1 MYYLH
6 MDKELRRFGIE
17 LYIYKANTMEKLTF
31 SIEENIFNYLILIKQ
46 IISIFLLYLFVN
58 QITI

>member
-1 MYYLH
+1 

-17 LYIYKANTMEKLTF
+17 LYIYKAKTMEKLTF